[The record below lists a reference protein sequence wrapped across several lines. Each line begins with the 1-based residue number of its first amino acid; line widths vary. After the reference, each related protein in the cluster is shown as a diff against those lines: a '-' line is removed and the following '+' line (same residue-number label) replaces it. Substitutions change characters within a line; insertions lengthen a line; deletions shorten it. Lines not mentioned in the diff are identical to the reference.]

1 MAVIQFSEA
10 DKLAGRL
17 MDKGP
22 ATVQVT
28 EIDGPRASTSQKSLN
43 YFCTLQVTKGP
54 YTSKEFTICINSE
67 TKDPSLLGT
76 LMFYPQLTFAKM
88 IAAIRGVKYEDM
100 PTGTIDTDEVLNK
113 PFDVIIG
120 QETVGGNII
129 NTVGNSF
136 YPPGVAATV
145 ASAKQVF

>member
-22 ATVQVT
+22 TTVQVT
-28 EIDGPRASTSQKSLN
+28 EIDGPRASQSQKSVN
-43 YFCTLQVTKGP
+43 FFCILRVTVGKFMG
-54 YTSKEFTICINSE
+54 KEFSLCINSE
-67 TKDPSLLGT
+67 TKEPSLLGT
-76 LMFYPQLTFAKM
+76 LMFYPQLTFAK
-88 IAAIRGVKYEDM
+88 ILAAIRGIKYEDM
-100 PTGTIDTDEVLNK
+100 PTGNIDTDEILNK

-129 NTVGNSF
+129 NVVGNSF
-136 YPPGVAATV
+136 YPAGMAASV
-145 ASAKQVF
+145 ASARVTF